1 MQFPPM
7 IRKLAPSLN
16 WIAVATL
23 IGALIGAIGA
33 LRVAWANAYFQE
45 SMRSLAGRVLEIGVL
60 RGACLGLLGAA
71 AGFLVF
77 AVAWPAGRLIF
88 RSSRMATVGAA
99 VAVPALAL
107 LGIVAYK
114 LNLDVLPSFLSATS
128 LLGNAA
134 LLIAALVLWWLSV
147 KWLTRHQERV
157 RVMAA
162 NGVATAVMA
171 GLLALVLGLPIGLA
185 QLWKVEVDAQKP
197 NVLIILI
204 DTLRADRL
212 GIYGYQRDTSPNL
225 DKLASQGWRFNTAIA
240 QASWTKPSVASMITG
255 LYVRQTSVT
264 GGGWGQQG
272 KGRAVLVQTLVAQ
285 HLTLAEQLASLGY
298 ETAAFGKNFHLVP
311 ELGFSQG
318 YLRYDWLQP
327 IPIARLRKVAERIES
342 RIAPLHYSA
351 RHLSAVE
358 WINSRFLDWVD
369 ANPERKFFAYLHH
382 IDVHWPYK
390 SPAPFAGMFTT
401 KASPEDFNATKFMP
415 ETVARLKRGVGETLN
430 PDTLRAM
437 SDAYDEGIRY
447 VDDGLGKVFDAL
459 IRRGLYDD
467 TLIIITADHG
477 DEFMEHGLLGHGLT
491 LYDEMIRV
499 PLIVK
504 FPCPGPHCAPRIVNP
519 QVELVD
525 VFPTVM
531 SVLGAK
537 PPANLVG
544 RNLSEDAAESR
555 IAYSELF
562 TKIALRTPERKW
574 IYDEQDDSGE
584 LFNLAQD
591 PGETDDL
598 AAREPATRDF
608 LAARVL
614 DFAATYRRDE
624 AVHAHAVEA
633 DEKML
638 ENLKALGYVK

>member
-1 MQFPPM
+1 
-7 IRKLAPSLN
+7 
-16 WIAVATL
+16 
-23 IGALIGAIGA
+23 
-33 LRVAWANAYFQE
+33 
-45 SMRSLAGRVLEIGVL
+45 
-60 RGACLGLLGAA
+60 
-71 AGFLVF
+71 
-77 AVAWPAGRLIF
+77 
-88 RSSRMATVGAA
+88 
-99 VAVPALAL
+99 
-107 LGIVAYK
+107 
-114 LNLDVLPSFLSATS
+114 
-128 LLGNAA
+128 
-134 LLIAALVLWWLSV
+134 
-147 KWLTRHQERV
+147 
-157 RVMAA
+157 
-162 NGVATAVMA
+162 
-171 GLLALVLGLPIGLA
+171 
-185 QLWKVEVDAQKP
+185 
-197 NVLIILI
+197 
-204 DTLRADRL
+204 
-212 GIYGYQRDTSPNL
+212 
-225 DKLASQGWRFNTAIA
+225 
-240 QASWTKPSVASMITG
+240 
-255 LYVRQTSVT
+255 
-264 GGGWGQQG
+264 
-272 KGRAVLVQTLVAQ
+272 
-285 HLTLAEQLASLGY
+285 
-298 ETAAFGKNFHLVP
+298 
-311 ELGFSQG
+311 
-318 YLRYDWLQP
+318 
-327 IPIARLRKVAERIES
+327 LRKVAERIES

-401 KASPEDFNATKFMP
+401 KASPENFNAIKFMP

-614 DFAATYRRDE
+614 DFAATYRREE

>member
-1 MQFPPM
+1 M